1 MISWVH
7 QTVFK
12 QAGILAL
19 VVVGGVSVAACGEGA
34 VNYGNMPMMNGNAPW
49 MTSPS
54 QASNSANAQVV
65 DVQISDVSTS
75 EGTEPAY
82 IGPNGKGAADIFTIK
97 AGTEVQLVVKNGDA
111 MPHTFTVPQ
120 LGINLSVAPMA
131 TAKLNFTAK
140 TSGTYSWYCAVP
152 CGSWV
157 MSHDG
162 FMKGYF
168 KVT

>member
-1 MISWVH
+1 MIDSIP
-7 QTVFK
+7 QKAFK
-12 QAGILAL
+12 QVGILAL
-19 VVVGGVSVAACGEGA
+19 VLIAGASVASCGDGVSY
-34 VNYGNMPMMNGNAPW
+34 YGHMPMMNGNAPW
-49 MTSPS
+49 MTTPS
-54 QASNSANAQVV
+54 QASNSANAQVI
-65 DVQISDVSTS
+65 DVQISDISTP

-82 IGPNGKGAADIFTIK
+82 IGPGGKGAADIFTIK

-111 MPHTFTVPQ
+111 MPHTFTVAQ

-131 TAKLNFTAK
+131 TAKINFTAK

-157 MSHDG
+157 MSHVG
-162 FMKGYF
+162 YMKGYF